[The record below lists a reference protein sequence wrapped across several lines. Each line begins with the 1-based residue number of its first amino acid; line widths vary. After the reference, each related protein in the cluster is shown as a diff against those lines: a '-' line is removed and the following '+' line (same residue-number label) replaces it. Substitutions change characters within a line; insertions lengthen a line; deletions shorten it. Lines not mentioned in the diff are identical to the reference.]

1 MKAST
6 GFRGNY
12 RLLPPFASRDSG
24 DARAPAFDAF
34 FLFRFDAKTS
44 GGQDP
49 GATAIARP
57 APAIAVQLQ
66 NLDMLRQ
73 PIEKRA
79 GETLA
84 FPSKRGIYQAMKFEA
99 LKFETPCACSTL
111 RRAARAVTAAYDA
124 ALAPSGLR
132 ITQFSILRKLA
143 RLGPLPVTRLAAEA
157 ALDRSTMG
165 RNLNPLERRG
175 LVRIEVGN
183 VDQRER
189 VAHLTAAGEAAIEA
203 ALPHWRKA
211 QERIAALVQ
220 PSAIGE
226 LADQLDALGTREQNP
241 A

>member
-1 MKAST
+1 
-6 GFRGNY
+6 
-12 RLLPPFASRDSG
+12 
-24 DARAPAFDAF
+24 
-34 FLFRFDAKTS
+34 
-44 GGQDP
+44 
-49 GATAIARP
+49 
-57 APAIAVQLQ
+57 
-66 NLDMLRQ
+66 
-73 PIEKRA
+73 
-79 GETLA
+79 
-84 FPSKRGIYQAMKFEA
+84 MKFEA
-99 LKFETPCACSTL
+99 LKFEAPCTCMTL

-183 VDQRER
+183 VDQREH
-189 VAHLTAAGEAAIEA
+189 VAYLTAAGEAAIEA
-203 ALPHWRKA
+203 ALPYWRKA
-211 QERIAALVQ
+211 QERIAALAQ

-226 LADQLDALGTREQNP
+226 LAHQLDVAGAREQIP

>member
-1 MKAST
+1 MH
-6 GFRGNY
+6 
-12 RLLPPFASRDSG
+12 
-24 DARAPAFDAF
+24 
-34 FLFRFDAKTS
+34 
-44 GGQDP
+44 
-49 GATAIARP
+49 
-57 APAIAVQLQ
+57 
-66 NLDMLRQ
+66 
-73 PIEKRA
+73 
-79 GETLA
+79 
-84 FPSKRGIYQAMKFEA
+84 FPQKRGIYPPVE
-99 LKFETPCACSTL
+99 FETPCACTTL
-111 RRAARAVTAAYDA
+111 RRATRAVTAAYDA

-132 ITQFSILRKLA
+132 ITQFGILRKLA
-143 RLGPLPVTRLAAEA
+143 HFGPLPVTRLAAEA

-226 LADQLDALGTREQNP
+226 LADQLDALGAREQNP